1 MPEIYPTPFVKTH
14 MIPLSAFRT
23 QIAMLT
29 ARVSH
34 IPERILLTK
43 HGRPFAAVVSMRDLE
58 MIERFDGHSVEQMR
72 RDFEDTTRRFEAAQ
86 EVGRQS
92 GKKRRYPGSGEGGYH
107 GGFED
112 GRGR

>member
-1 MPEIYPTPFVKTH
+1 MPEMSPAPHIKTQ
-14 MIPLSAFRT
+14 MIPLSEFRT
-23 QIAMLT
+23 HIAMWT

-58 MIERFDGHSVEQMR
+58 MIERFDARSVETLR
-72 RDFEDTTRRFEAAQ
+72 RDFEETASRFEAAQ

-92 GKKRRYPGSGEGGYH
+92 RRTRYPGSGEGGYH

-112 GRGR
+112 